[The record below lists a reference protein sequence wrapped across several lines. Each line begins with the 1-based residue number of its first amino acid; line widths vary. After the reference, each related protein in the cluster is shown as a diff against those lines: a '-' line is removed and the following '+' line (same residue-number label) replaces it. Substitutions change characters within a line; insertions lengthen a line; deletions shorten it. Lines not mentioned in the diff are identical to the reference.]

1 MACRYCGEMEA
12 ADRYAIA
19 ATSSNLKSGPD
30 TDMLGAGAFI
40 SKRIRFADTP
50 EARPGS
56 PLAVALLRL
65 CTGDRRAA
73 DELISILTAMMV
85 GKAYRQGSEIGHPA
99 ASIIARLVIDWFRDP
114 ACKPCGGLGF
124 RIIKHT
130 PTLGAKLCKVCDGA
144 RKRDFEGMFQRERV
158 HLARWA
164 LVELEREMSLAGPAA
179 MAALA
184 PKLSVKESA

>member
-1 MACRYCGEMEA
+1 MEA

-50 EARPGS
+50 NARPGS

-65 CTGDRRAA
+65 CTGDRHAA
-73 DELISILTAMMV
+73 DDLIDTLTGMMV
-85 GKAYRQGSEIGHPA
+85 GKAWRVGNEIGHPA
-99 ASIIARLVIDWFRDP
+99 ASIIARLVVDWFRDP
-114 ACKPCGGLGF
+114 SCKPCGGLGF
-124 RIIKHT
+124 RVIKHT
-130 PTLGAKLCKVCDGA
+130 PTLGAKPCKVCDGA

-184 PKLSVKESA
+184 PRMNVTDTP